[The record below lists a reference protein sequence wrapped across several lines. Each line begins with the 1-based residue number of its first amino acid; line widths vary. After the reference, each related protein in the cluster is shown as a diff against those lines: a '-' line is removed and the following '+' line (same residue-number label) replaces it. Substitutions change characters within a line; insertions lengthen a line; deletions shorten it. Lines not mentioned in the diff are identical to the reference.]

1 MTTMKLFKSIILITA
16 LSFAFVSC
24 DDWLDVNTDPNAA
37 TEVSPDLLFSTVLAN
52 VASNRA
58 IEIQPSGSFFINAWA
73 PNGSTPVFINPDR
86 YIISPFST
94 GNTWSNWYGASMRNL
109 SFMIDEAETNELVSL
124 NVAAQAKIMKAY
136 LFWSITMMWEDVPFT
151 QSQKPEEFPEPAF
164 DDQET
169 VLRGVIDLLDE
180 ALSQIDLSE
189 SGVGNR
195 DYVYEGNM
203 LGWLKFANSLKLR
216 TYIFLRNQDP
226 SVDSAIADLL
236 NNAELIRENADEAA
250 IPFFDSNENAHN
262 LWVLNNLFGGFT
274 GAANGN
280 IFVFAGQTLVDIM
293 NELEDPRRKTYFSY
307 ATFSNN
313 LVADEFIGQEAG
325 VSGWGGE
332 TSMVSQNIIRRTWPS
347 RMLTASEVLFYE
359 AEFLATT
366 GDLGGA
372 HQAFV
377 DGVRA
382 SLEFLSPY
390 TELDPAGGELEDQ
403 GISEEEIAV
412 YLNNLPSSFS
422 NETEALEA
430 IWTQAYIEVL
440 DRAPENW
447 SHWRRVK
454 FPELSVAQNANL
466 GDIIRRFPYP
476 PSEIAA
482 NPNTPQDPAL
492 DTPMW
497 FEN

>member
-1 MTTMKLFKSIILITA
+1 MKLFKSIILITA

-37 TEVSPDLLFSTVLAN
+37 TEVSPDLLFPTVLAN
-52 VASNRA
+52 VAANRA

-73 PNGSTPVFINPDR
+73 PNGSTGVFINPDR

-94 GNTWSNWYGASMRNL
+94 GNTWSNWYGVSGRNL
-109 SFMIDEAETNELVSL
+109 TLMIDAAENIEPIRP
-124 NVAAQAKIMKAY
+124 NVAAQAKILRAY
-136 LFWSITMMWEDVPFT
+136 LFWSITMMWEQVPFSEASDPD
-151 QSQKPEEFPEPAF
+151 QFPEPAF

-169 VLRGVIDLLDE
+169 VLWGVIDMLDE
-180 ALSQIDLSE
+180 AINQIQLGEPAVDEGDL
-189 SGVGNR
+189 
-195 DYVYEGNM
+195 VYDGDM

-216 TYIFLRNQDP
+216 TYMFLRNQDA
-226 SVDSAIADLL
+226 SVDSEIADLL
-236 NNAELIRENADEAA
+236 NNAELIRDNDYEAA
-250 IPFFDSNENAHN
+250 IPFFDSNDNAN
-262 LWVLNNLFGGFT
+262 NVWVLNNLFGGFS
-274 GAANGN
+274 GAGNGN
-280 IFVFAGQTLVDIM
+280 IFIFAGETLVDIM
-293 NELEDPRRKTYFSY
+293 NELEDPRRNTYFSY
-307 ATFSNN
+307 AVYDGSTIE
-313 LVADEFIGQEAG
+313 AEEFIGQTAG
-325 VSGWGGE
+325 VSGWGGT

-359 AEFLATT
+359 AEFLAST

-372 HQAFV
+372 HQAYI

-382 SLEFLSPY
+382 SLDF
-390 TELDPAGGELEDQ
+390 LDPFTTNAPGFGSLN
-403 GISEEEIAV
+403 GIPEAEKTAYIES
-412 YLNNLPSSFS
+412 LPSSFS
-422 NETEALEA
+422 NQTEALEA
-430 IWTQAYIEVL
+430 IHTQQYIEVL

-454 FPELSVAQNANL
+454 FPELSVAENANL

-482 NPNTPQDPAL
+482 NPNTPQDPPL

>member
-1 MTTMKLFKSIILITA
+1 MTTMKLLKSLILITA

-37 TEVSPDLLFSTVLAN
+37 TEVSPDLLFPTVLAN

-73 PNGSTPVFINPDR
+73 PNGSTGVFINPDR

-94 GNTWSNWYGASMRNL
+94 GNTWSNWYGTSMRNL
-109 SFMIDEAETNELVSL
+109 VLMIDAAENNEPIRP
-124 NVAAQAKIMKAY
+124 NVAAQAKIMRAY
-136 LFWSITMMWEDVPFT
+136 LFFSITMMWEDVPFT
-151 QSQKPEEFPEPAF
+151 EASDPDQFPEPAF

-169 VLRGVIDLLDE
+169 VLRGVISMLDE
-180 ALSQIDLSE
+180 AINQMQLGEASVVEGDL
-189 SGVGNR
+189 
-195 DYVYEGNM
+195 VYDGDM

-216 TYIFLRNQDP
+216 TYMFLRNQD
-226 SVDSAIADLL
+226 STVDSEIADLL
-236 NNAELIRENADEAA
+236 NNAELIRDNADEAA
-250 IPFFDSNENAHN
+250 IPFFDNNENAN
-262 LWVLNNLFGGFT
+262 NVWVLNNLFGGFS
-274 GAANGN
+274 GAGNGN
-280 IFVFAGQTLVDIM
+280 IFIFAGKTLVDIM
-293 NELEDPRRKTYFSY
+293 NELEDPRRNTYFSY
-307 ATFSNN
+307 AVYDGETIE
-313 LVADEFIGQEAG
+313 ADEFIGQEAG

-366 GDLGGA
+366 GNLAGA
-372 HQAFV
+372 HDAYTA
-377 DGVRA
+377 GVRA
-382 SLEFLSPY
+382 SLDF
-390 TELDPAGGELEDQ
+390 LDPFTTNAPGLGSLD
-403 GISEEEIAV
+403 GISETEKTAYIES
-412 YLNNLPSSFS
+412 LPSSFS
-422 NETEALEA
+422 NETQALEA
-430 IWTQAYIEVL
+430 IHTQQYIEVL

-447 SHWRRVK
+447 SHWKRTK
-454 FPELSVAQNANL
+454 FPQLTVAQNADL

-476 PSEIAA
+476 PSETAS
-482 NPNTPQDPAL
+482 NPNTPQDPTL